1 MATVTVPVEQR
12 VRLSDVPWATYVT
25 FCDGLGPRHI
35 RVTYDQGEMEIM
47 TVSHQHER
55 DKKRLGRLVET
66 LTEELAIDIVSG
78 GSQTCRQEDLERGFE
93 PDECYWIAHEAA
105 VRDRDDI
112 DFDRDPPPDLA
123 IEVEIS
129 RSTMN
134 RLRLYAS
141 LGVPELWR
149 WDGEHLRVGLLGDDR
164 QYHESERSLAFP
176 FLPIAELVRF
186 LMMRGMTDTQLVRAF
201 REWVR
206 QQQASDWGKTKKR
219 TNGGNGPKKGRRK
232 PK

>member
-1 MATVTVPVEQR
+1 MATVEIPAEQR
-12 VRLSDVPWATYVT
+12 CRLSDVPWATYVT

-35 RVTYDQGEMEIM
+35 RVTFDQGEMEIM
-47 TVSHQHER
+47 TVSHEHER
-55 DKKRLGRLVET
+55 DKTLLGRLVET
-66 LTEELAIDIVSG
+66 LTVELAIDMASG
-78 GSQTCRQEDLERGFE
+78 GSMTCRQEDLERGFE

-134 RLRLYAS
+134 RPRLYAS

-149 WDGEHLRVGLLGDDR
+149 WDGQRLVIGLLGDDG
-164 QYHESERSLAFP
+164 QYHASGHSLSFP
-176 FLPIAELVRF
+176 FLPISELVRF
-186 LMMRGMTDTQLVRAF
+186 LTMRGVSETQVIRAF

-206 QQQASDWGKTKKR
+206 EQQARDWGRAKKR
-219 TNGGNGPKKGRRK
+219 GNGGKGPSKGRRK
-232 PK
+232 PQ